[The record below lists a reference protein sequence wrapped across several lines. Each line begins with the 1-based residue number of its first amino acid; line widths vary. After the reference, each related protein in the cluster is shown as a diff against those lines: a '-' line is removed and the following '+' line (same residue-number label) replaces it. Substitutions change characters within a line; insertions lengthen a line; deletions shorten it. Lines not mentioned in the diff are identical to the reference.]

1 MSGQALA
8 WAAGAGLALYL
19 MHLAALAMERRG
31 WIYYRDTKASSSS
44 RTNAFLQV
52 QAMFEPKAEHTVE
65 SRRSDAG
72 KKAPDADPGAPPG
85 LR

>member
-1 MSGQALA
+1 MSWQALL
-8 WAAGAGLALYL
+8 WVAGAGLVVYVL
-19 MHLAALAMERRG
+19 HLAALAMERRE
-31 WIYYRDTKASSSS
+31 WIYYRDTRASSSS

-72 KKAPDADPGAPPG
+72 RKAGDADPGAPPV
-85 LR
+85 L